1 MNTTTPH
8 NRPGTAETQIPVPA
22 SGLAGSRDLVL
33 GIGCDRNTPYAT
45 LAQVID
51 EALAQLQASWADV
64 RAVASID
71 LKADEVAMRELQRQ
85 RGHTIHFYPA
95 TWLAQVPVPNPSETV
110 RKYTG
115 TPSVSE
121 AAALLVAG
129 DVAQA
134 LAHAVP
140 DHAPARVPVPPS
152 HAPQEAPVPVSQ
164 RSVSLPVGGASRRNG
179 PAPPGDRSPY
189 MNPGDILQRPGCSIL
204 RCPVHERNTPP
215 ASTMT
220 PSKYPGNP
228 AR

>member
-1 MNTTTPH
+1 VNTTTPH

-22 SGLAGSRDLVL
+22 SGMAGSRDLVL

-51 EALAQLQASWADV
+51 EALAQLEASWADV

-71 LKADEVAMRELQRQ
+71 LKADEVAMQELQRQ

-95 TWLAQVPVPNPSETV
+95 TWLARIPVPNPSETV

-129 DVAQA
+129 EVAQA
-134 LAHAVP
+134 F
-140 DHAPARVPVPPS
+140 APAATDDAPAKAHVPPPHMPGAS
-152 HAPQEAPVPVSQ
+152 VPVSQ
-164 RSVSLPVGGASRRNG
+164 RSVSLPV
-179 PAPPGDRSPY
+179 PAPMSALL
-189 MNPGDILQRPGCSIL
+189 IEKHKL
-204 RCPVHERNTPP
+204 RGPDGRNATV
-215 ASTMT
+215 SV
-220 PSKYPGNP
+220 
-228 AR
+228 ARADEMARLLPETGRHT

>member
-8 NRPGTAETQIPVPA
+8 NRPGTPETQIPVPV
-22 SGLAGSRDLVL
+22 SGMAGSRDLVL

-71 LKADEVAMRELQRQ
+71 LKADEVAMQELQRQ
-85 RGHTIHFYPA
+85 RGLTIRFYPA

-129 DVAQA
+129 EAAQA
-134 LAHAVP
+134 FAHAAT
-140 DHAPARVPVPPS
+140 DDAPAKAHVPPPHVPGAS
-152 HAPQEAPVPVSQ
+152 VPVSQ
-164 RSVSLPVGGASRRNG
+164 RSVSLPV
-179 PAPPGDRSPY
+179 PAPMSALLIEKHKLRGPDGR
-189 MNPGDILQRPGCSIL
+189 NATVSI
-204 RCPVHERNTPP
+204 
-215 ASTMT
+215 
-220 PSKYPGNP
+220 
-228 AR
+228 ARADEMVRLLPETGRHT

>member
-22 SGLAGSRDLVL
+22 SGMAGSRDLVL

-51 EALAQLQASWADV
+51 EALAQLEASWADV

-71 LKADEVAMRELQRQ
+71 LKADEVAMQELQRQ
-85 RGHTIHFYPA
+85 RGLTIRFYPA

-121 AAALLVAG
+121 AAALLVVGEA
-129 DVAQA
+129 AQA
-134 LAHAVP
+134 FAHAAT
-140 DHAPARVPVPPS
+140 DDAPARAHVPPPHVPGAS
-152 HAPQEAPVPVSQ
+152 VPVSQ
-164 RSVSLPVGGASRRNG
+164 RSVSLPV
-179 PAPPGDRSPY
+179 PAPMSALL
-189 MNPGDILQRPGCSIL
+189 IEKHKL
-204 RCPVHERNTPP
+204 RGPDGRNATV
-215 ASTMT
+215 SV
-220 PSKYPGNP
+220 
-228 AR
+228 ARADEMARLLPETGRHT

>member
-22 SGLAGSRDLVL
+22 SGMAGSRDLVL

-51 EALAQLQASWADV
+51 EALAQLEASWADV

-71 LKADEVAMRELQRQ
+71 LKADEVAMQELQRQ

-121 AAALLVAG
+121 AAALLVVGEA
-129 DVAQA
+129 AQA
-134 LAHAVP
+134 FAHAVP
-140 DHAPARVPVPPS
+140 DHAPARAPVPPS

-164 RSVSLPVGGASRRNG
+164 RSVSPPV
-179 PAPPGDRSPY
+179 PAPMSALL
-189 MNPGDILQRPGCSIL
+189 IEKHKL
-204 RCPVHERNTPP
+204 RGPDGRNATV
-215 ASTMT
+215 SV
-220 PSKYPGNP
+220 
-228 AR
+228 ARADGMARLSLETGRHA

>member
-8 NRPGTAETQIPVPA
+8 NRPGTPETQIPVPA
-22 SGLAGSRDLVL
+22 SGMAGSRDLVL

-51 EALAQLQASWADV
+51 EALAQLEASWADV

-71 LKADEVAMRELQRQ
+71 LKADEIAMQELQRQ
-85 RGHTIHFYPA
+85 RGYDIHFYPA

-129 DVAQA
+129 EAAQA
-134 LAHAVP
+134 FAHAAT
-140 DHAPARVPVPPS
+140 DDAPARAHVPPPHVPGAS
-152 HAPQEAPVPVSQ
+152 VPVSQ
-164 RSVSLPVGGASRRNG
+164 RSVSLPV
-179 PAPPGDRSPY
+179 PAPMSALL
-189 MNPGDILQRPGCSIL
+189 IEKHKL
-204 RCPVHERNTPP
+204 RGPDGRNATV
-215 ASTMT
+215 SV
-220 PSKYPGNP
+220 
-228 AR
+228 ARADGMARLSLETGRHT

>member
-71 LKADEVAMRELQRQ
+71 LKADEIAMQELQRQ

-129 DVAQA
+129 EVAQA

-140 DHAPARVPVPPS
+140 DHAPARAPVPPS

-164 RSVSLPVGGASRRNG
+164 RSVSPPV
-179 PAPPGDRSPY
+179 PAPMSALL
-189 MNPGDILQRPGCSIL
+189 IEKHKL
-204 RCPVHERNTPP
+204 RGPDGRNATV
-215 ASTMT
+215 SV
-220 PSKYPGNP
+220 
-228 AR
+228 ARADGMARLSLETGRHT